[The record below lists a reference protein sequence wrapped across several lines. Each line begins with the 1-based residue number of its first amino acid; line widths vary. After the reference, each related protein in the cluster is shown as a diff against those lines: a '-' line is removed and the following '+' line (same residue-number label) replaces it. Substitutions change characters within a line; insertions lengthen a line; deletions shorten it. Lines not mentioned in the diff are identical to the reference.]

1 MSLLEAFQFAR
12 TEVAREYETSNRILT
27 EHALLDDNGDG
38 EGSSEVEDGPDGR
51 TARAMFLAPDKTRAA
66 AMATDDPVLRA
77 LYEVKADLERRL
89 EELRAIREQME
100 ENRYERE
107 LEDLLVELALNNREI
122 RALGGG

>member
-1 MSLLEAFQFAR
+1 
-12 TEVAREYETSNRILT
+12 
-27 EHALLDDNGDG
+27 
-38 EGSSEVEDGPDGR
+38 
-51 TARAMFLAPDKTRAA
+51 MFLAPDKTRAA

-89 EELRAIREQME
+89 EELQAIREQMD

-122 RALGGG
+122 RALSGG